1 MMDSQETLKTGENA
15 ETSATPEVKETA
27 DMQNAT
33 EVKDMPEQPES
44 QETKE
49 EQAEAVSE
57 EAGTTPAD
65 TEMQAETETT
75 ADTETPEKT
84 NASEYTETQA
94 IPMPQTQEEVIA
106 RLKELARADAVP
118 ERQETEALKQAFYKI
133 HKANVAAA
141 QAEFVANGGAPED
154 FLPAPNTLEDDFKAA
169 MNVIKQKRAE
179 LQAEQEQQKEENLQ
193 KKQAILERIKAMST
207 TPEEANQAY
216 KEFKELQAQ
225 WKELNPVPAEKANE
239 LWKTYQ
245 LYVEQYY
252 DQLKLNNEFREYDFK
267 KNLEIKTRL
276 CEAAEKLSEE
286 PDVIAAFQKLQA
298 LHQEY
303 KETGPVAKELREEIW
318 ARFKAA
324 STVVNKRHQQ
334 HFEELKQK
342 EGENLQKK
350 TALCEKIEAI
360 DLTAIKTAAE
370 WESHTKEI
378 IELQKEWRTIGFAPQ
393 KMNVKIFERFRASC
407 DKFFTEK
414 AAFFKRL
421 KEEQA
426 SNLAKKTA
434 LCEQVEALK
443 ESTDWKATADKL
455 VQIQKEWKTIGSIP
469 KKYSESLWQRFIGAC
484 DYFFEQ
490 KNKNSASQ
498 RSEEKENLRKK
509 EEIIEKLKAL
519 LNADEE
525 NGDKQEAVRTLMK
538 EWNETGFVPFKDKDR
553 IYKIY
558 HETVD
563 ELFKALNMS
572 AARRRLDNF
581 KSNLKNEMKEG
592 AQGVSRERERL
603 MRAYEA
609 KRNEIKTY
617 ENNLGFLTCSSKK
630 GSSLLD
636 EMKKKMEKLKDELN
650 LLGEKIA
657 AIDKE
662 MSAPAE

>member
-1 MMDSQETLKTGENA
+1 MMDSQELLQTGENVGKNATAEVQETTEVQATAEGPQTA
-15 ETSATPEVKETA
+15 ET
-27 DMQNAT
+27 
-33 EVKDMPEQPES
+33 
-44 QETKE
+44 
-49 EQAEAVSE
+49 QAEAGN
-57 EAGTTPAD
+57 EASQEAEIPA
-65 TEMQAETETT
+65 MQ
-75 ADTETPEKT
+75 
-84 NASEYTETQA
+84 
-94 IPMPQTQEEVIA
+94 IPQTQEEVIA
-106 RLKELARADAVP
+106 RLNELAQADTIP
-118 ERQETEALKQAFYKI
+118 ERQETDALKQAFYKI

-141 QAEFVANGGAPED
+141 QAEFIANGGAPED
-154 FLPAPNTLEDDFKAA
+154 FLPAPNMLEDDFKKA
-169 MNVIKQKRAE
+169 MNTIKQKRAE
-179 LQAEQEQQKEENLQ
+179 QQAEQERLKEENLQ
-193 KKQAILERIKAMST
+193 KKLEILERIKAMSA

-216 KEFKELQAQ
+216 KEFKELQNQ

-267 KNLEIKTRL
+267 KNLETKTRL

-286 PDVIAAFQKLQA
+286 PDIISAFQKLQA

-324 STVVNKRHQQ
+324 STVINKRHQQ
-334 HFEELKQK
+334 HFEALKQK
-342 EGENLQKK
+342 EEENLQQK

-360 DLTAIKTAAE
+360 DPAAIKNAAE
-370 WESHTKEI
+370 WENRTREI
-378 IELQKEWRTIGFAPQ
+378 IGLQQEWRTIGFAPQ
-393 KMNVKIFERFRASC
+393 KMNVKIFERFRAAC
-407 DKFFTEK
+407 DRFFTEK

-434 LCEQVEALK
+434 LCEQAEALK
-443 ESTDWKATADKL
+443 DSTDWKATADKL

-469 KKYSESLWQRFIGAC
+469 KKYSETLWQRFVGAC

-498 RSEEKENLRKK
+498 RNEEKENLRKK
-509 EEIIEKLKAL
+509 EEIIGKLKAL
-519 LNADEE
+519 LTDETDE
-525 NGDKQEAVRTLMK
+525 NKQDTVKDLMK
-538 EWNETGFVPFKDKDR
+538 EWNDTGYVPFRDKDR
-553 IYKIY
+553 VYKAY
-558 HETVD
+558 HEAID
-563 ELFKALNMS
+563 EIFKALNLS
-572 AARRRLDNF
+572 AARRRLDSF

-592 AQGVSRERERL
+592 GQGVSRERERL

-636 EMKKKMEKLKDELN
+636 EMKKKVEKLKDDLN
-650 LLGEKIA
+650 LLGEKIS

-662 MSAPAE
+662 MSTPQE